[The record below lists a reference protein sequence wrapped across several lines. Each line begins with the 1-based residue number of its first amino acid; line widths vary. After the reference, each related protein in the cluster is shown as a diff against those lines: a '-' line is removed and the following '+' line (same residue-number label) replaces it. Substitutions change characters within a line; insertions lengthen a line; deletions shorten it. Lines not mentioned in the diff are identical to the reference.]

1 MGRPYFKIIGLLI
14 VAFSILIFV
23 ERRREKDIEV
33 HGFEN
38 SATVNYYKYVSY
50 FDNARSKNRISFYRI
65 GIDYQYNGNDYSV
78 TIELQPNEFN
88 DKIGYKLNI
97 GDEISIKHSS
107 LNPKNVILN

>member
-1 MGRPYFKIIGLLI
+1 MGKPYFKIIGLLI
-14 VAFSILIFV
+14 VAFSILFFV
-23 ERRREKDIEV
+23 ENRKEKDIET

-50 FDNARSKNRISFYRI
+50 LDNAKSQKRISFYRI
-65 GIDYQYNGNDYSV
+65 GFDYHYNGNDYSEI
-78 TIELQPNEFN
+78 IELQPSEFN

-107 LNPKNVILN
+107 LNPKNVSLN